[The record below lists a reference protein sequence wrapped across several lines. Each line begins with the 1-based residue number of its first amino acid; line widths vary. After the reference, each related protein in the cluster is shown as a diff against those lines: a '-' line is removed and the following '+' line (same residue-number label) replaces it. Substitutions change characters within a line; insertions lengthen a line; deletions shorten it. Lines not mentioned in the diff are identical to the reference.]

1 MIDLRYHIVSI
12 IAVFLALGLGVLI
25 GSTIVS
31 DDVMVVQQQKLIDG
45 LEEKFEA
52 LRVQETNLQ
61 TDNSK
66 KEQMISNYEN
76 FSQAVLGPLVKDRL
90 KGTQVA
96 IIVTGGQDIPAGLLN
111 TLSTAGATVSS
122 QTVVLNNINLKD
134 PQLRQKVIQFYG
146 LEPNSSAAIV
156 QQKVAQCI
164 ALLVSD
170 QADENQL
177 QFLQQSNLLKMSG
190 INSEEVN
197 NVILVGG
204 SDKKEASFEETLD
217 GNIIS
222 SLIKDGKNVIGVEG
236 SKVKISYMK
245 SYQKYNITT
254 IDDIDL
260 SPGQISLVL
269 AIKGEPGD
277 YGIKS
282 TASKFMP
289 ALPVEYLSGGSK

>member
-156 QQKVAQCI
+156 QQKVAQGI